1 MTLTQLRYLVAIADA
16 GLNITLAAE
25 RVHATQPG
33 LSKQLKQLED
43 ELGFQLFLRRG
54 RSLAAI
60 TTPGVEVIARARQV
74 LLEAGNIR
82 ALAANLR
89 GEVQGELA
97 IATTHT
103 QARYVLPPA
112 IAPLG
117 RQYPDVSIHIVPT
130 GEGDA
135 LAELSHGADL
145 ALVSSSGRPPPS
157 GIAVPLYAWRRVV
170 LVPAGHPLAR
180 LQRSPTLAELAR
192 EPIVSYESS
201 LRPESSLRTA
211 FTEAGLEPRIAFT
224 ARDADLIKTYVRA
237 GMGIGILAEMAI
249 SPALDADLVQL
260 PADEHFATCMAWGVL
275 PRERVPRNYTLSL
288 LSLLAPQLDV
298 RDLRRAFEGTFDGHW
313 PTAPNWSEREALIAS
328 PAAPTRVTPIRR
340 NSAR

>member
-1 MTLTQLRYLVAIADA
+1 MTLNQLRYLVAIADA

-33 LSKQLKQLED
+33 LSRQLKQLED
-43 ELGFQLFLRRG
+43 ELGFQLFLRKG
-54 RSLAAI
+54 RSLVAI
-60 TTPGVEVIARARQV
+60 TTPGVEVIARARKV

-89 GEVQGELA
+89 GEIQGELT

-112 IAPLG
+112 IAPL
-117 RQYPDVSIHIVPT
+117 REQYPDVSIHIVPT

-135 LAELSHGADL
+135 LAELGRGADL
-145 ALVSSSGRPPPS
+145 ALVSSSGPPPTG
-157 GIAVPLYAWRRVV
+157 GIAVPLYTWRRAVV
-170 LVPAGHPLAR
+170 APQGHPLTR
-180 LQRSPTLAELAR
+180 LGRAPTLAELAR

-201 LRPESSLRTA
+201 LRPESSLRSA
-211 FTEAGLEPRIAFT
+211 FAEAGLEPRIAFT
-224 ARDADLIKTYVRA
+224 ARDADLIKTYVRV
-237 GMGIGILAEMAI
+237 GLGIGILAEMALV
-249 SPALDADLVQL
+249 PEQDADLVLL
-260 PADEHFATCMAWGVL
+260 PADAHFAPCTAWAVL

-288 LSLLAPQLDV
+288 ITLLAPQLDA

-313 PTAPNWSEREALIAS
+313 PTPPAWSQRALTGAAGS
-328 PAAPTRVTPIRR
+328 PPQRKP
-340 NSAR
+340 

>member
-16 GLNITLAAE
+16 GLNITQAAE
-25 RVHATQPG
+25 LVHATQPG

-43 ELGFQLFLRRG
+43 ELGFQLFLRKG

-60 TTPGVEVIARARQV
+60 TAPGVEVIARARKV

-89 GEVQGELA
+89 GEVQGELT
-97 IATTHT
+97 IGTTHT

-112 IAPLG
+112 IGPLR
-117 RQYPDVSIHIVPT
+117 RQFPEVSIHIVPT

-135 LAELSHGADL
+135 LAELGRGADL
-145 ALVSSSGRPPPS
+145 ALVSTSGRPPPD
-157 GIAVPLYAWRRVV
+157 GIAVPLYAWQRVV
-170 LVPAGHPLAR
+170 AVPREHPLAQLDR
-180 LQRSPTLAELAR
+180 PPTLQELAH

-211 FTEAGLEPRIAFT
+211 FAAAGLEPRIAFT

-237 GMGIGILAEMAI
+237 GLGIGILAEMAFQAELDTDL
-249 SPALDADLVQL
+249 ALL
-260 PADEHFATCMAWGVL
+260 PADAHFATCMAWGVL

-288 LSLLAPQLDV
+288 LRLIAPQLDV
-298 RDLRRAFEGTFDGHW
+298 RDLRRAFEGTLEEPW
-313 PTAPNWSEREALIAS
+313 PTAPCWARRQL
-328 PAAPTRVTPIRR
+328 PI
-340 NSAR
+340 S